1 MKKTIDKTSSNKK
14 LINRNN
20 EILLSEKDKKVFLTA
35 LINPPKPNKALLQAA
50 KLYKKHSA

>member
-20 EILLSEKDKKVFLTA
+20 EILLSEKDKEVFLTA